1 MSNILEIG
9 SATLINDDYRNVLHK
24 YEDNQFDWLLADPP
38 YFDGPN
44 KLGYYRNGG
53 KPSSSGVITNVYES
67 IDSWEVPGWDYY
79 NEVCRISRNQII
91 WGINY
96 FVFAGE
102 HSGRIVWDKVNGD
115 SSFSDC
121 ELAMIST
128 IDSTRLIRYMWNGM
142 MQGKSLAEGHIMQGD
157 KKKNEKRIHSTQ
169 KPVLLY
175 KWLLKNFVEPGASIL
190 DTHSGSLSLGI
201 ACHDM
206 GHPLTAIEKDTKM
219 FNKAIKRLKWHV
231 KHQVIPFDYEE

>member
-1 MSNILEIG
+1 MSKILEIG

-24 YEDNQFDWLLADPP
+24 YEDNQFDWLIADPP

-44 KLGYYRNGG
+44 KLGYYRNGNR
-53 KPSSSGVITNVYES
+53 PSASGVRTRNYQKLKH
-67 IDSWEVPGWDYY
+67 WDIPDYAYY

-96 FVFAGE
+96 FPFAGE
-102 HSGRIVWDKVNGD
+102 KPGRIVWDKCNGD

-121 ELAMIST
+121 ELAMISSF
-128 IDSTRLIRYMWNGM
+128 DSTRLIRYMWNGM
-142 MQGKSLAEGHIMQGD
+142 FQGKSLTEGHIMQGD
-157 KKKNEKRIHSTQ
+157 KSKNEIRIHATQ

-175 KWLLKNFVEPGASIL
+175 QWLLQSFVPIGSSIL

-201 ACHDM
+201 ASEDWGCK
-206 GHPLTAIEKDTKM
+206 LTAIEKDTRM
-219 FNKAIKRLKWHV
+219 YNKAANRLKTHV
-231 KHQVIPFDYEE
+231 NNLKIPYNYE